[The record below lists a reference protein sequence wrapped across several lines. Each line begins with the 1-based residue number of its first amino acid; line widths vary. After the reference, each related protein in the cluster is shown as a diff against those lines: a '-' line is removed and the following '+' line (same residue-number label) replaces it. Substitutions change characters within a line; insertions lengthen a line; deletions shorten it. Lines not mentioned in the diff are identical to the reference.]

1 MEGDPFI
8 YTKVPSDCSMRAQL
22 TQGLPHGDCGELIV
36 IGESA
41 VLHKST
47 SILAFPKAIG
57 LLCLA

>member
-8 YTKVPSDCSMRAQL
+8 NTKVPSDCSMRAQL
-22 TQGLPHGDCGELIV
+22 MQGLPHGDCGELMF

-41 VLHKST
+41 VLHQSN
-47 SILAFPKAIG
+47 SILTCCKAIG

>member
-22 TQGLPHGDCGELIV
+22 TQGLPHGVCGVLIV

-41 VLHKST
+41 VLHQSN
-47 SILAFPKAIG
+47 SILTFSKAIG
-57 LLCLA
+57 LPCLA